1 MRRLFMLALIAGLPG
16 AALAQ
21 QPAGDA
27 AKGEQIFKTCGICH
41 DIGPTAK
48 IKVGPPLNGVVG
60 RPWGSWPEFS
70 YSQGLKDGK
79 TKGNVWTVEML
90 EKWLEN
96 PRALVPGTKMIF
108 PGLKTAEQRA
118 DVIAYLSQFDEKGNK
133 K

>member
-1 MRRLFMLALIAGLPG
+1 MKSVFLSVLIAGLPV

-21 QPAGDA
+21 QPAGDP
-27 AKGEQIFKTCGICH
+27 AKGEQIFKTCHICH

-60 RPWGSWPEFS
+60 RPWASLPGYS
-70 YSQGLKDGK
+70 YSQGLQDGK
-79 TKGNVWTVEML
+79 AKGNVWTAAEL

-96 PRALVPGTKMIF
+96 PRAVVPGTKMIF
-108 PGLKTAEQRA
+108 PGLKSAEQRA
-118 DVIAYLSQFDEKGNK
+118 DVISYLSQFDEKGNK